1 MKQIIF
7 IICSVVCMFVSAEQ
21 DLVSQNPYSMS
32 KPDQKKYALSVG
44 VKNILLRLSQGNE
57 TTAKNDREAVNKLI
71 NKLKNSSR
79 FK

>member
-1 MKQIIF
+1 ML
-7 IICSVVCMFVSAEQ
+7 VYAEQ
-21 DLVSQNPYSMS
+21 DLVSQNPYSIS
-32 KPDQKKYALSVG
+32 KTDQKKYALSFG

-57 TTAKNDREAVNKLI
+57 TTAKNDREAINRLI